1 MARWVAFLYRAAG
14 EPATTGENRFK
25 DVSDDAYYAEAVRWA
40 VEQNV
45 TEGTSGNT
53 FSPAD
58 ACTRSQIVAFLYRYF
73 VG

>member
-1 MARWVAFLYRAAG
+1 MARWLRSCTALRRARHD
-14 EPATTGENRFK
+14 GENRFK